1 MNTITHPQRVEM
13 NLDLLRHVVRVAS
26 RALPIVAAVLVFA
39 VIFAASVALRL
50 ATMAGT
56 NPGIAATLHRVA
68 QALGLAS

>member
-26 RALPIVAAVLVFA
+26 RALPGVVTVLVFA
-39 VIFAASVALRL
+39 AIFVAAVALRL
-50 ATMAGT
+50 ATRAGT
-56 NPGIAATLHRVA
+56 SPEIAATLHRVA